1 MEGFKNEAWGA
12 EDRTQSNFGGK
23 TAVEINSI
31 FLDIWLI

>member
-12 EDRTQSNFGGK
+12 GDRIQCNFGGK
-23 TAVEINSI
+23 TTVEINSI

>member
-12 EDRTQSNFGGK
+12 QDRIQRNFGGK
-23 TAVEINSI
+23 TTVEINSI

>member
-12 EDRTQSNFGGK
+12 EDRLQHNFGGK
-23 TAVEINSI
+23 TTVEMSCI